1 MLCFCVCLSS
11 SCVLCVRCCQYLW
24 IVRSW
29 LTLRFSLSLIHHIL
43 SLLSDKQWNGL
54 SFLSIKDH
62 DIKVICIGS
71 DGIKSMTFYLHR
83 KERDL
88 DVKTVY
94 NTTVKEGVR
103 YDRVNCFCTTVV
115 MLRCLKGGTKCSRY
129 ILLQW
134 HELTFL
140 NSNAQLGMCANIL
153 TSLKEGQKHGKFAI
167 MRWPVILIHLL
178 SH

>member
-1 MLCFCVCLSS
+1 MSYKKQELPFERHLDSLVLLIFYVFCDVLCFCVCLTDS
-11 SCVLCVRCCQYLW
+11 SCVLCVRCFQYFW
-24 IVRSW
+24 IVHSW

-62 DIKVICIGS
+62 DIKVICVGS
-71 DGIKSMTFYLHR
+71 DGIKSMTFYLYR

-103 YDRVNCFCTTVV
+103 YD
-115 MLRCLKGGTKCSRY
+115 
-129 ILLQW
+129 
-134 HELTFL
+134 
-140 NSNAQLGMCANIL
+140 
-153 TSLKEGQKHGKFAI
+153 
-167 MRWPVILIHLL
+167 
-178 SH
+178 